1 MTETALRKSALAASL
16 LDARARRRLYASLP
30 ASMRLALKI
39 RVGEVE
45 AKGWAQRSIIDAAL
59 GEAFVQPVERGMIG
73 LDELLRLAARLDPA
87 IYARVLQASELR
99 NPEFLL
105 SLLEVDYAESV
116 RAGLAASTALPPAL
130 RIATLQA
137 AIAALSASIE
147 TEAA

>member
-1 MTETALRKSALAASL
+1 MTEAALRKSALAASL
-16 LDARARRRLYASLP
+16 LDSRARRRLYASLP
-30 ASMRLALKI
+30 ASTRLALQV
-39 RVGEVE
+39 RVREVQ
-45 AKGWAQRSIIDAAL
+45 AKGWAQRPIIDAAL
-59 GEAFVQPVERGMIG
+59 GQSFVQPVERGEIG

-105 SLLEVDYAESV
+105 SLLDVDYAESV
-116 RAGLAASTALPPAL
+116 RAGLTASTMLPPAL

-137 AIAALSASIE
+137 ASAALAANVE